1 MLKLCLI
8 LTLALIQTDAFE
20 IGGDC
25 NYDFECDG
33 TPNGRDNWHCYVDHY
48 DQFGGGWISY
58 TKLKF

>member
-8 LTLALIQTDAFE
+8 LTLALIQTNAFA

-48 DQFGGGWISY
+48 DQFGGG
-58 TKLKF
+58 